1 MNKRLQPTVMME
13 IALLAALSMLIDFI
27 DSAFRI
33 GPWSFSFSMVPILI
47 LAIRRGPKAGFMGG
61 FLWALLQFVTG
72 DAHGFVHPVQMILD
86 YPLAFTVL
94 GLAGYAYRNRTLPN
108 ILKWSLIGIFAR
120 YVCHWLSGWIFFG
133 MYAPEGQPA
142 WLYSLIVNGNVFLI
156 NTVVCLIILALLY
169 YSSKDRLFIPKS

>member
-13 IALLAALSMLIDFI
+13 IALLAALSTLIDFI

-33 GPWSFSFSMVPILI
+33 GPWSFSFSMVPVLI
-47 LAIRRGPKAGFMGG
+47 LAVRRGPKAGFMGG

-72 DAHGFVHPVQMILD
+72 NAHGFVHPVQMILD
-86 YPLAFTVL
+86 YPLAFTLL
-94 GLAGYAYRNRTLPN
+94 GIAGYAYTNRTLFN
-108 ILKWSLIGIFAR
+108 ILKWSSVAIFAR

-156 NTVVCLIILALLY
+156 NMVVCLIIIALLY
-169 YSSKDRLFIPKS
+169 YSNKERLFIPKS